1 MTYITE
7 DQRTALLEIDR
18 GYKPP
23 QIEGK
28 PVVATLSD
36 EYQAIQWRG
45 DALCMQGAMA
55 EAERFL
61 LTVPGQD
68 AAIEVLRE
76 FRFVRYEGALGV
88 LSLAERHAAARA
100 FVEGALAAHPD
111 KLEDL
116 KDLARYP
123 GLGRWVK
130 TLPKKR
136 VVKELAPKKRPGRP
150 SFGCICTT
158 TGETYATP
166 RQAAE
171 AAGIALS
178 SLYAHLNG
186 DPRYKTVRGQTYAYM
201 QPKE

>member
-1 MTYITE
+1 MAYVTE
-7 DQRTALLEIDR
+7 DQTTAQISIHYGSR
-18 GYKPP
+18 PP
-23 QIEGK
+23 SGSI
-28 PVVATLSD
+28 VATLAD
-36 EYQAIQWRG
+36 HEAVRWRG

-88 LSLAERHAAARA
+88 LSLADRHAAARA

-123 GLGRWVK
+123 GLGRWAK

-136 VVKELAPKKRPGRP
+136 VVRELAPKKVN
-150 SFGCICTT
+150 
-158 TGETYATP
+158 
-166 RQAAE
+166 
-171 AAGIALS
+171 LS
-178 SLYAHLNG
+178 L
-186 DPRYKTVRGQTYAYM
+186 VC
-201 QPKE
+201 